1 MNPSI
6 PDIEMPNVHVP
17 PPYSPNVGN
26 YDANGNKSSMMDGTG
41 QFKSGS
47 NRFNNHYDHG
57 YGRRQGG
64 SGYRQHSQRPNYYS
78 GYGYDKPN
86 SGRRVSSG
94 NWRYDR
100 DGSGYRQDGG
110 YTNRNQQQS
119 GNGYSRSI
127 SYNYAANHGRGQMHR
142 APSSRPYPTNSTGGY
157 KGTPRRVS
165 GNGSYKDNSVS
176 PRLGNDG
183 YNGNRTHD
191 QRRSPVTRK
200 NNNYDRGARRH
211 YSGTKRKS
219 GSLYLLNGTFKETS
233 FRELK
238 DALMEKCSDCWIIK
252 QRDSNILVRSKL
264 PMEELLKNFEDFVF
278 NGSKVEVTTAPKRES
293 SSNKDGRKMKP
304 KLPIMTNFEI
314 RMVDFKKGNIPNQD
328 AVRNVLQS
336 AGFEASKI
344 IHTLNSGKM
353 LKGTLTCQVSKID
366 VNKLNGLKIGGG
378 VVDKVSINKRSKV
391 PVLALKVV
399 PDYGLLKL
407 SNLPNEFSTASLKK
421 ELKKCLNCELSIK
434 SLKDGDA
441 EVIFRPKVF
450 DIEQLLANLTID
462 EKNVGAELVEKTK
475 TIDKVVKL
483 PEMID
488 SSKFNDLLAELTPIE
503 ACYGGKEF
511 TLKFKVDEEKI
522 KSVEEKVVDLLP
534 KPETT
539 RKESWAEE
547 KEKDD
552 EEKLEA
558 PIMFGSTD
566 IRERQKG
573 VKRKQPSETG
583 NVRPTG
589 ESY

>member
-6 PDIEMPNVHVP
+6 PDLEMPNVHVP

-26 YDANGNKSSMMDGTG
+26 YDANGNKPSMMDGTG

-47 NRFNNHYDHG
+47 SRFNNHYDHG

-86 SGRRVSSG
+86 YGRRVSSG

-100 DGSGYRQDGG
+100 DGSGSGYRQDDG
-110 YTNRNQQQS
+110 YNINRYQQQS
-119 GNGYSRSI
+119 QSGYGYSRAK

-142 APSSRPYPTNSTGGY
+142 APSSRPFPTNSTGGY

-165 GNGSYKDNSVS
+165 GNGSYKDSSVS

-183 YNGNRTHD
+183 D

-200 NNNYDRGARRH
+200 NNNYDRGARH
-211 YSGTKRKS
+211 YSGTKRRS

-238 DALMEKCSDCWIIK
+238 DALMEKCTDCWIIK
-252 QRDSNILVRSKL
+252 QWDSKILVRSSL

-278 NGSKVEVTTAPKRES
+278 NGNKVEVTTAPKRES
-293 SSNKDGRKMKP
+293 SSNMDERRRKSKGSSR
-304 KLPIMTNFEI
+304 TNFEI
-314 RMVDFKKGNIPNQD
+314 RMVDFKNGNIPNQD

-336 AGFEASKI
+336 AGFEESKVI
-344 IHTLNSGKM
+344 QTLNSGKM
-353 LKGTLTCQVSKID
+353 LKGALTCQVSKID
-366 VNKLNGLKIGGG
+366 KNKFNGLKIGGG

-462 EKNVGAELVEKTK
+462 EKNVGVELVKETK

-483 PEMID
+483 PEKVD
-488 SSKFNDLLAELTPIE
+488 SSKFNDLLMELTPIE
-503 ACYGGKEF
+503 AFYGGKEF
-511 TLKFKVDEEKI
+511 TLKFRVDEEKI
-522 KSVEEKVVDLLP
+522 KLVEEKVADLLP
-534 KPETT
+534 KPEPT

-573 VKRKQPSETG
+573 VKRKQPSEAG